1 VLSMSDRYHWLV
13 NYLMKVIC
21 ADRYVVLIKK
31 VVLHTDIVV
40 NTLFQQVQLFDSG
53 FINKMISTND
63 MYFDPIVEIWVY
75 STQNYKVKVFFVS
88 FLRLF
93 GRKDWKRGDPYWKY
107 TVFNH
112 SLLCSNEYSLS

>member
-1 VLSMSDRYHWLV
+1 MLPNRGGCTTLSNCSVLPFSLFPSLLVLSMSDRYHGIV

-53 FINKMISTND
+53 FINKMIC
-63 MYFDPIVEIWVY
+63 IL
-75 STQNYKVKVFFVS
+75 TQ
-88 FLRLF
+88 
-93 GRKDWKRGDPYWKY
+93 
-107 TVFNH
+107 
-112 SLLCSNEYSLS
+112 